1 MRIRLIR
8 QDLNAP
14 PGTAHEGIEK
24 RAGGVLFWRVGTV
37 IDVDRR
43 AVQLLVGNG
52 DAEPADDESEA
63 AVPNWRQGR
72 ERVLLAREM
81 LARGIDVVRLLGI
94 RTKPRDGRQ
103 TSLEAFFDLGDGGC
117 CAHANIRIR
126 RYGSTSCATS
136 GSRKRDTRIA
146 PMSPNPAT
154 PSGES

>member
-81 LARGIDVVRLLGI
+81 LARGIDPDDRERFKRGELLGYNA
-94 RTKPRDGRQ
+94 DGSEILSRRPASAKYLCLFHLD
-103 TSLEAFFDLGDGGC
+103 TSNPMPFILSVFINIKFFSNSVD
-117 CAHANIRIR
+117 I
-126 RYGSTSCATS
+126 
-136 GSRKRDTRIA
+136 
-146 PMSPNPAT
+146 
-154 PSGES
+154 